1 MGQNRVGNA
10 ARRRVTMNA
19 ATFLKIHRRA
29 ENKILRAF
37 TIPSGREAYEG
48 KRLSIDYTA
57 IMNSLEAVFLLSK
70 ALSIYD
76 LKRRERKKR
85 TRQYNEDDL
94 LGEILR
100 AIDFTEYENIA
111 KRTVREI
118 REDPDSYLKP
128 SPFVD
133 EFLKEYVFTLTEP
146 FEKHSRDIEE
156 TLRRGMLQGK
166 AYLDIAEDLEKV
178 MGGYFNRADVIA
190 TTESTRVFALGIL
203 DAGIE
208 SPVTDGFQ
216 LIAVMDNRTTE
227 ICSQRD
233 RMVIP
238 KDDPELLAENTP
250 PLHPRC
256 RSMLVPHT
264 IYDPKGKTL
273 SREEMERIHGQHP
286 EAVPVNRRVD
296 RDVVKA
302 LISSRKTIPTF
313 LVTEDIK
320 RILENVKKLTPEEY
334 AKQVLGVEC
343 DYRGI
348 AEELA
353 EEINT
358 TLEELKEK
366 YPKVW
371 EQFDG
376 ITSTRNSREAW
387 TRFFEKR
394 YPNASP
400 EQIEDVVTRQ
410 MRKIPPNVLAYTAQ
424 GFDKIVVK
432 NTFWQNADKLRKTIE
447 GDYNA
452 GWSAVHEA
460 GGIICHEFGHR
471 IDYYLRETGKRTEFT
486 SWISKM
492 RKERGITLNDISGY
506 ARDGG
511 LVEAFAELFAGYVT
525 GRKEEVFLLF
535 GEWLEGVL

>member
-1 MGQNRVGNA
+1 
-10 ARRRVTMNA
+10 MNV
-19 ATFLKIHRRA
+19 ATFLKIHKKA
-29 ENKILRAF
+29 ESRIFRAF
-37 TIPSGREAYEG
+37 SIPSGKEAYRG
-48 KRLSIDYTA
+48 KKISIDHTA
-57 IMNSLEAVFLLSK
+57 IMNALEAVFLLSK

-76 LKRRERKKR
+76 LKRRERKRR
-85 TRQYNEDDL
+85 TRQYNEKDL
-94 LGEILR
+94 LGEILK
-100 AIDFTEYENIA
+100 AIDFREYENIA

-133 EFLKEYVFTLTEP
+133 EFLKEYTFTLTEP

-178 MGGYFNRADVIA
+178 MGGYLNRADVIA
-190 TTESTRVFALGIL
+190 TTESTRAFSLGIL

-208 SPVTDGFQ
+208 SPVVDGFQ

-233 RMVIP
+233 HMIIP
-238 KDDPELLAENTP
+238 KDDADLLAENTP

-256 RSMLVPHT
+256 RSTLVPHT

-286 EAVPVNRRVD
+286 EAIPVNRRVD

-302 LISSRKTIPTF
+302 LISGRRQTPTF
-313 LVTEDIK
+313 PVTEDVK
-320 RILENVKKLTPEEY
+320 RIVERAKRLTPEEY

-376 ITSTRNSREAW
+376 VTSTRNSRKAW

-410 MRKIPPNVLAYTAQ
+410 MRKISPNVLAYTAQ

-432 NTFWQNADKLRKTIE
+432 NTFWQNADRLREIIE
-447 GDYNA
+447 GDYKK
-452 GWSAVHEA
+452 GWSVAHDA

-471 IDYYLRETGKRTEFT
+471 IDYYLRETGKRAEFT

-506 ARDGG
+506 ARSGG
-511 LVEAFAELFAGYVT
+511 IVETFAELFAGYTT
-525 GRKEEVFLLF
+525 GRKEEVFVLF
-535 GEWLEGVL
+535 GEWLKGVL